1 MHVIYGKERFLVLDK
16 YKEILEAYRKENAEV
31 ETFEFYSSDS
41 DFDFGY
47 VLEAYNTVSL
57 FQTPKSVFFYLED
70 EKDFNKLDQNALIEM
85 LSNNANDLLVIAFP
99 KKQTKEKK
107 LHAALKKHAT
117 EHSLTISKSYNANE
131 RFSHYLHKYQV
142 NMTPNAQKVFLDRI
156 GEDYSRMENELEKLA
171 LLETLI
177 DEDLVEKMITQDISR
192 DIFALGNA
200 LLDKNAS
207 EAFRIYHSLLTQRN
221 DPLNLAPLVAASLRT
236 IYQVETL
243 VRRGYSQD
251 MIIDTLKISKGQY
264 WVVSN
269 RQVGKVNNVLSIL
282 NTLSDLDQNSKL
294 GNIDRFVAFELF
306 MIEMCQ

>member
-1 MHVIYGKERFLVLDK
+1 
-16 YKEILEAYRKENAEV
+16 
-31 ETFEFYSSDS
+31 
-41 DFDFGY
+41 
-47 VLEAYNTVSL
+47 
-57 FQTPKSVFFYLED
+57 
-70 EKDFNKLDQNALIEM
+70 
-85 LSNNANDLLVIAFP
+85 
-99 KKQTKEKK
+99 
-107 LHAALKKHAT
+107 
-117 EHSLTISKSYNANE
+117 
-131 RFSHYLHKYQV
+131 
-142 NMTPNAQKVFLDRI
+142 MTPNAQKVFLDRI